1 MSTHPNNSSP
11 EVIGELR
18 QKLNDC
24 VLPISPAEQSS
35 LVEYLDSDLLSIN
48 ELTQEIMRVPV
59 AALHICRAAGAAARK
74 RDVDVLTLEQ
84 ACSLLGTQRIALLL
98 KDIPTVE
105 PEQLPWA
112 YRQLLSISEH
122 AVSQA
127 QGLFAHRIARLWHEM
142 SLATLL
148 FLSPLWT
155 LAYLKPHLFGHW
167 ERLNAGALPDGVS
180 RRQIADTTADGFRLV
195 QLVAQDWWLPPWVL
209 QGYRSLNDHRRT
221 MVKALHVARDSAHPQ
236 EQQAQLDNDRELYR
250 WLTQPANSALI
261 ANGIALG
268 SHGSWYNRHTSR
280 WQKLTALYLNI
291 DVADAQR
298 LTHENA
304 VNSAHEQFADD
315 AKDLFLPATRLL
327 HPAPLTA
334 DARQAAKT
342 ATPKNTGTSAASSS
356 QRQPENPGLWRTL
369 CLKLSQQPD
378 SFSNLTQLLE
388 CAQHALINGLGLPAS
403 WIALSSARSHQ
414 LVIALA
420 SGFTSEQR
428 VAGAAVGSSRE
439 GAWPSWLLSANC
451 HDLDQR
457 QLAMHAGTVP
467 DKVLQLSAGNAF
479 HLTPLAHNQ
488 QLIGLIFVST
498 GSAQLLSPKH
508 RQALVK
514 TAQCLHKALLHFK
527 QRN

>member
-1 MSTHPNNSSP
+1 MSTHPNNGTT

-24 VLPISPAEQSS
+24 VLPISPAQQQS
-35 LVEYLDSDLLSIN
+35 LVEHLESDLLSIN
-48 ELTQEIMRVPV
+48 ELTQEIMRAPV

-84 ACSLLGTQRIALLL
+84 ACSLLGTQRIAQLL

-105 PEQLPWA
+105 TEQLPWA

-127 QGLFAHRIARLWHEM
+127 QGLFANRIARLWHEM

-155 LAYLKPHLFGHW
+155 LAYLKPHLFEHW
-167 ERLNAGALPDGVS
+167 ERLNDGVLPDGVS
-180 RRQIADTTADGFRLV
+180 RRQIADTTADGFKLV

-209 QGYRSLNDHRRT
+209 QGYRSLNGHRRT

-268 SHGSWYNRHTSR
+268 AHDSWYKIHTLR

-304 VNSAHEQFADD
+304 VNSAHDQCVRSESDI
-315 AKDLFLPATRLL
+315 FLPAARLL
-327 HPAPLTA
+327 HPAPLVTKASKATNPASVANARSTA
-334 DARQAAKT
+334 AGSTRAPD
-342 ATPKNTGTSAASSS
+342 N
-356 QRQPENPGLWRTL
+356 PELWRTL
-369 CLKLSQQPD
+369 CLRLSKQPE

-388 CAQHALINGLGLPAS
+388 CAQSALINGLGLPAS
-403 WIALSSARSHQ
+403 WIALSSARTHQ
-414 LVIALA
+414 LVIAVA
-420 SGFTSEQR
+420 SGFSNKQP
-428 VAGAAVGSSRE
+428 VAGASVGSSRE
-439 GAWPSWLLSANC
+439 GIWPKWLLSASC

-457 QLAMHAGTVP
+457 QLAVHATTLP
-467 DKVLQLSAGNAF
+467 DKVVQLSAGNAF
-479 HLTPLAHNQ
+479 HLTPLVHNQ

-498 GSAQLLSPKH
+498 GDSQLLPAKH
-508 RQALVK
+508 QQALVK